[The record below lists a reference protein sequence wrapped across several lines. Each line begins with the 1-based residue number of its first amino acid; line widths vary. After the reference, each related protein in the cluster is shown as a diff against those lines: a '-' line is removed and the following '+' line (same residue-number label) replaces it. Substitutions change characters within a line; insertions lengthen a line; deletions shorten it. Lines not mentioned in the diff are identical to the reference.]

1 MAKVWIV
8 DDDQSIRW
16 VFEKTLLRE
25 KIDFRLFSSAEEASG
40 ALSKE
45 KPSVVVSDIRMS
57 GNSGLDLL
65 NEINEK
71 FPKVPTIIMT
81 AHSDLDSAVAAFQRG
96 AFEYLAKPFDID
108 AAVELIQRAIK
119 KSDEQT
125 SNTDNST
132 NPNGLLGQA
141 KSMQEVFRTIG
152 RLSQTDATVLITG
165 ESGTG
170 KELIAQALHQ
180 HSQRSNKPFVAIN
193 TASIP
198 KELLESELFGH
209 ERGSFTGAQ
218 TTRKGRFE
226 QAAGGTLFLDEIG
239 DMPAEL
245 QTRLLRVLSDGHYY
259 RVGGHDP
266 LKASVRVLAAT
277 HQNLEQRVAEGLFRE
292 DLFHR
297 LNVIRVKVPPL
308 RERNEDIPLLADF
321 FLERNA
327 IKLNAQRK
335 SFTEEALIY
344 LQTKSWQGNV
354 RQLENLCHWVTI
366 MAPGASVDISDL
378 PTDFKR
384 EIDKTTG
391 PEEGWHQLLGREVDQ
406 LLRKGNTGLYE
417 GLTQTFEKALI
428 SRALTFTAGRKI
440 EAANLLGIGRNTISR
455 KMSELNLSID
465 KKRLQTRE

>member
-125 SNTDNST
+125 SNTDNSA

-266 LKASVRVLAAT
+266 LKANVRVLAAT

-378 PTDFKR
+378 PKDFKH
-384 EIDKTTG
+384 EMDKTTDLK
-391 PEEGWHQLLGREVDQ
+391 EGWHQLLAREVDQ

-455 KMSELNLSID
+455 KISELNLSID
-465 KKRLQTRE
+465 KKQLQIRK

>member
-1 MAKVWIV
+1 MDKVWIV

-16 VFEKTLLRE
+16 VFEKTLIRE
-25 KIDFRLFSSAEEASG
+25 KIEHQLFSSAEQASA
-40 ALSKE
+40 ALDNAQ
-45 KPSVVVSDIRMS
+45 PLVVVSDIRMS
-57 GNSGLDLL
+57 GDSGLDLL
-65 NEINEK
+65 TEINEK

-81 AHSDLDSAVAAFQRG
+81 AHSDLDSAVSAFQKG

-108 AAVELIQRAIK
+108 AAVELIRRAIK
-119 KSDEQT
+119 KSDGQST
-125 SNTDNST
+125 KVDKSN

-170 KELIAQALHQ
+170 KELIAQALHN
-180 HSQRSNKPFVAIN
+180 HSQRTNKPFVAIN

-218 TTRKGRFE
+218 ATRKGRFE

-259 RVGGHDP
+259 RVGGHEP
-266 LKASVRVLAAT
+266 LKANVRVLAAT
-277 HQNLEQRVAEGLFRE
+277 HQNLNKRVEEGLFRE

-308 RERNEDIPLLADF
+308 RDRIEDIPLLADF
-321 FLERNA
+321 FLEKNA
-327 IKLNAQRK
+327 VKLGVLRK
-335 SFTEEALIY
+335 SFTQEALAY
-344 LQTKSWQGNV
+344 LQTKIWNGNV
-354 RQLENLCHWVTI
+354 RQLENLCHWVTV
-366 MAPGASVDISDL
+366 MAPGASVDTCDL
-378 PTDFKR
+378 PDDFKH
-384 EIDKTTG
+384 EIDKPKDVAG
-391 PEEGWHQLLGREVDQ
+391 DWGQLLSQEVDQ
-406 LLRKGNTGLYE
+406 LLSSGNTGVYE
-417 GLTQTFEKALI
+417 ELSRAFEKSLI
-428 SRALTFTAGRKI
+428 SSALAFTSGRKI
-440 EAANLLGIGRNTISR
+440 EAANLLGIGRNTIAR
-455 KMSELNLSID
+455 KITELNLLLD
-465 KKRLQTRE
+465 KK